1 MTEGIVGPDAA
12 GRADRR
18 RHFAD
23 QPVATKLAALVV
35 AVSVMAGG
43 LLAVGL
49 TGASGVNDRAHAI
62 YSEGLVPETQL
73 AGVRASALQ
82 AQRDLANL
90 ALASDDAART
100 DLQARL
106 KTDDTRLDDLVAK
119 FETAASTPQ
128 QRAQLKEFTVWWN
141 SYRAT
146 RDNFLTPLATSTDP
160 ADRAKFQSL
169 YLGNVSILAGHAQD
183 ALDALATSSDRTA
196 VASVTAASSSYSR
209 ARLTMIAVAVGG
221 LLLIAVLARWITRM
235 VVRPLRRVVE
245 VLDRVATGDLTAAA
259 DVPQRDEVGRMAQ
272 ALGAATGSMRRTV
285 SSLHGEAVALA
296 SATEEL
302 HANSRLIAGGV
313 DDVSARAS
321 EVAHAANEVTA
332 HIAGAAAGAE
342 EMGSSIREIS
352 SNASRA
358 AGVAG
363 DAVRI
368 AEETGRTMAQ
378 LGRSSAE
385 IGDVVKTI
393 TTIAEQTN
401 LLALNATIEAA
412 RAGEAGRGF
421 AVVAGEVKELS
432 GQTARAT
439 EDITQRIEAIQ
450 RDVDQAVTAIGSIGL
465 VVAEISDYQGTIAAA
480 VEEQA
485 ATTQEMGR
493 SVSDAAGGAGQ
504 IAVTVDTVAAAARTA
519 GSGASDT
526 ERAVGELAEMAAR
539 MRTTVSH
546 FTY

>member
-1 MTEGIVGPDAA
+1 MSQAPTSPTHEGPP
-12 GRADRR
+12 RRRRFADRS
-18 RHFAD
+18 
-23 QPVATKLAALVV
+23 VATKLGALVGVSSAMAAALL
-35 AVSVMAGG
+35 G
-43 LLAVGL
+43 VGL
-49 TGASGVNDRAHAI
+49 TGASAVNDRAHAI
-62 YSEGLVPETQL
+62 YAESLVPAGQL
-73 AGVRASALQ
+73 AGIRAGAVE

-90 ALASDDAART
+90 ALAQDDAARA

-106 KTDDTRLDDLVAK
+106 ASDDDALDALVEE
-119 FETAASTPQ
+119 FTAAATTAQ
-128 QRAQLKEFTVWWN
+128 QRAELKEFNVWWS

-146 RDNFLTPLATSTDP
+146 RDNFLLPLATSGDP
-160 ADRAKFQSL
+160 ADRAKFQTL
-169 YLGNVSILAGHAQD
+169 YLGNVAILADHAQSALD
-183 ALDALATSSDRTA
+183 ALDASSDRNA
-196 VASVTAASSSYSR
+196 AASVAAASKSYAT
-209 ARLTMIAVAVGG
+209 ARLTMVAVALAG
-221 LLLIAVLARWITRM
+221 LLVTALLAGWTTRL

-245 VLDRVATGDLTAAA
+245 VLDRVAHGDLTATA
-259 DVPQRDEVGRMAQ
+259 DVAQRDEVGRMAQ
-272 ALGAATGSMRRTV
+272 ALGTATGSMRETV

-296 SATEEL
+296 SAAEEL
-302 HANSRLIAGGV
+302 RANSRLIAGGV
-313 DDVSARAS
+313 DDVSQRAA
-321 EVAHAANEVTA
+321 EVAHSANEVSA

-352 SNASRA
+352 TNASRA

-368 AEETGRTMAQ
+368 ADETGQTMAQ

-393 TTIAEQTN
+393 TSIAEQTN

-439 EDITQRIEAIQ
+439 EDIARRIEAIQ
-450 RDVDQAVTAIGSIGL
+450 RDVDQAVSAI
-465 VVAEISDYQGTIAAA
+465 GTIAAA

-493 SVSDAAGGAGQ
+493 SVADAAGGAGQ
-504 IAVTVDTVAAAARTA
+504 IAATVDTVASAAQTT
-519 GSGASDT
+519 GSGAADT

-539 MRTTVSH
+539 MRTAVSH

>member
-1 MTEGIVGPDAA
+1 MSQAPT
-12 GRADRR
+12 GRTQQEEPRRRRRFADRS
-18 RHFAD
+18 
-23 QPVATKLAALVV
+23 VATKLGALVGV
-35 AVSVMAGG
+35 SSVMAAA
-43 LLAVGL
+43 LLGVGL
-49 TGASGVNDRAHAI
+49 TGASSVNDRAHAI
-62 YSEGLVPETQL
+62 YAEDLVPSGQL
-73 AGVRASALQ
+73 AGIRAGAVE

-90 ALASDDAART
+90 ALAQDDAARA

-106 KTDDTRLDDLVAK
+106 TAGDEELDGLLEQFSATVRTD
-119 FETAASTPQ
+119 Q
-128 QRAQLKEFTVWWN
+128 QRAQLKEFTVWWD

-146 RDNFLTPLATSTDP
+146 RDNFLLPLATSGDP
-160 ADRAKFQSL
+160 ADRATFQTL
-169 YLGNVSILAGHAQD
+169 YLGNVAILADHAQD
-183 ALDALATSSDRTA
+183 ALDALDASSDRHA
-196 VASVTAASSSYSR
+196 AASVAAATDSYST
-209 ARLTMIAVAVGG
+209 ARLTMVLVALAG
-221 LLLIAVLARWITRM
+221 LLVTALLAGWTTRL

-245 VLDRVATGDLTAAA
+245 VLDRVARGDLTATA
-259 DVPQRDEVGRMAQ
+259 DVAQRDEVGRMAQ
-272 ALGAATGSMRRTV
+272 ALGTATGAMRDTV
-285 SSLHGEAVALA
+285 SNLHGEAVALA
-296 SATEEL
+296 SAAEEL
-302 HANSRLIAGGV
+302 RANSRLIAGGV
-313 DDVSARAS
+313 DDVSRRAA
-321 EVAHAANEVTA
+321 EVASSAGDVSA

-358 AGVAG
+358 ADVAG

-368 AEETGRTMAQ
+368 AAETGQTMAQ

-393 TTIAEQTN
+393 TSIAEQTN

-412 RAGEAGRGF
+412 RAGDAGKGF

-439 EDITQRIEAIQ
+439 EDIAQRIETIQ
-450 RDVDQAVTAIGSIGL
+450 RDVERAVAAIGSIGA

-493 SVSDAAGGAGQ
+493 SVADAAGGAGQ
-504 IAVTVDTVAAAARTA
+504 IAATVDTVATAAQTT
-519 GSGASDT
+519 GSGASDS

-539 MRTTVSH
+539 MRTAVSH